1 MLENT
6 LCWELEYNDGLKEM
20 PYVSKQSNNS
30 ETSKISEAG

>member
-6 LCWELEYNDGLKEM
+6 VRWELEHNDGLKEM
-20 PYVSKQSNNS
+20 PYVSKQRNNS